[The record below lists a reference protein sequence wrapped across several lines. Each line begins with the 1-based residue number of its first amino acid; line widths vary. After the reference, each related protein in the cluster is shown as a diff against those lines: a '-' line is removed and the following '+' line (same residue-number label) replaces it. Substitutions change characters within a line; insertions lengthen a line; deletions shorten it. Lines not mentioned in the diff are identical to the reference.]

1 MGCRELSAGGKQ
13 TTEGMFASLLRRQR
27 GPRGSE
33 RSPFFSAFNRARTGA
48 DEDYSASDSGDGD
61 NFADDAE
68 HSAGEEDEDND
79 VEDDDGNQEGP
90 LLPVFSEFLGISLFT
105 YYSKLFTL
113 TMIAARSTA
122 HLQRHPFNKNPCHS
136 EMRNH
141 PVVGSTSI
149 PTSLTIP
156 HQAYSTADTVLVLLS
171 RYTICIN
178 SKLFTVPEGGPDKS
192 WECGS

>member
-27 GPRGSE
+27 GQKGSE

-61 NFADDAE
+61 NLADDAE

-105 YYSKLFTL
+105 HYSQLFTL
-113 TMIAARSTA
+113 TMIAARSTT
-122 HLQRHPFNKNPCHS
+122 HLQHHPFNKNPCHS

-141 PVVGSTSI
+141 PVVGSASI

-178 SKLFTVPEGGPDKS
+178 SKLFTVPEGRPDKS